1 MDVISER
8 IRLAEPEHYRDLS
21 AIVVPVAGEIVGP
34 YERLLFTLLGAVGLV
49 LLIACVNVAN
59 LMLAR
64 AMERGPELAVR
75 SALGA
80 GRTRLMRQLLTESL
94 LLAAIGGALGLLVAT
109 LSLRPVLALL
119 PVERS
124 IPRMHEIQLDW
135 QVLGFTL
142 ALSLVTGLLFGL
154 APAWRASRASL
165 NDALKE
171 GGRGFGSARHA
182 RRFGNLLVAA
192 EVGLSLFLLVGAGL
206 LLRSFWLLH
215 QVDSG
220 FDTERVLTA
229 NITLPAHRYGQYEVG
244 GPNPQRASLYRELER
259 QLSELPG
266 VTSAAVSSLLPMKH
280 GPNPWGITIEGR
292 GAPPNAAREGI
303 VASNPAGRH
312 HHGSIS
318 IERVTPGYF
327 RTFGVSLVRG
337 RYLDERDAAGGP
349 LVTLINETL
358 ARRFFPDED
367 PIGRRITVDMTS
379 YFPKMTI
386 VGIVADNKMHGL
398 DREPYPLLYWSIT
411 QYPSINASVAVRT
424 QGDPAAIARAV
435 QEKLRSIDSD
445 VAIRDVTTMRAIVS
459 NSLWRQRFTTFLI
472 GLFAGLAFVL
482 ATAGIYAVIS
492 YSVSQRTQEMGLR
505 ITLGA
510 GPQEIV
516 RLVVGHGLK
525 LCLTGVGAGLIAS
538 LAAQRLLANQLFGV
552 SPNDPLTIS
561 VVSLLLILVG
571 ALASYLPARRA
582 LRVDPATA
590 LRSI

>member
-1 MDVISER
+1 
-8 IRLAEPEHYRDLS
+8 
-21 AIVVPVAGEIVGP
+21 
-34 YERLLFTLLGAVGLV
+34 
-49 LLIACVNVAN
+49 
-59 LMLAR
+59 
-64 AMERGPELAVR
+64 
-75 SALGA
+75 
-80 GRTRLMRQLLTESL
+80 
-94 LLAAIGGALGLLVAT
+94 
-109 LSLRPVLALL
+109 
-119 PVERS
+119 
-124 IPRMHEIQLDW
+124 
-135 QVLGFTL
+135 
-142 ALSLVTGLLFGL
+142 
-154 APAWRASRASL
+154 
-165 NDALKE
+165 
-171 GGRGFGSARHA
+171 
-182 RRFGNLLVAA
+182 
-192 EVGLSLFLLVGAGL
+192 
-206 LLRSFWLLH
+206 
-215 QVDSG
+215 
-220 FDTERVLTA
+220 
-229 NITLPAHRYGQYEVG
+229 
-244 GPNPQRASLYRELER
+244 
-259 QLSELPG
+259 
-266 VTSAAVSSLLPMKH
+266 
-280 GPNPWGITIEGR
+280 
-292 GAPPNAAREGI
+292 
-303 VASNPAGRH
+303 
-312 HHGSIS
+312 
-318 IERVTPGYF
+318 
-327 RTFGVSLVRG
+327 
-337 RYLDERDAAGGP
+337 
-349 LVTLINETL
+349 VTLINETL

-379 YFPKMTI
+379 YVPKMTI